1 MQPVI
6 RIIALLCIVTFL
18 TAAALFPSL
27 PKSVLR
33 LADRSMI
40 DFRQMV
46 AEAVGMQLIFIGEI
60 HDDARHHAAQLE
72 LIKQLRKDGR
82 PLAIGLE
89 IFTAG
94 SQDALDRWVAGKL
107 SENSF
112 RKIYLDD
119 WNMPWKYYRDILI
132 YARDKRIPLVGLNLP
147 KEISRKVAR
156 EGFAALS
163 PEERRQLPPE
173 ITCIVTPG
181 YMELLHQA
189 YHDHGMSDK
198 AFAHFCEAQVLW
210 NRHMALKVQ
219 EFRAKRPGYTMLA
232 LVGIGHA
239 LKSGAPGE
247 MTADDGNYR
256 VILPEHGSLN
266 RHNLTVQDAD
276 YLLLFDDQP
285 N

>member
-1 MQPVI
+1 MLPVL
-6 RIIALLCIVTFL
+6 RIIALLGAVTLL
-18 TAAALFPSL
+18 TAATLSPRL
-27 PKSVLR
+27 PKQVLR
-33 LADRSMI
+33 IADRQMI

-46 AEAVGMQLIFIGEI
+46 AEAGLSRLIFIGEN
-60 HDDARHHAAQLE
+60 HDDARHHTAQLE
-72 LIKQLRKDGR
+72 LIKQLHKDGR

-89 IFTAG
+89 MFMAE

-107 SENSF
+107 SVSRF
-112 RKIYLDD
+112 RKIYLDN
-119 WNMPWKYYRDILI
+119 WNMPWKYYRDIFI

-147 KEISRKVAR
+147 KGISRKVAR
-156 EGFAALS
+156 DGFASLS
-163 PEERRQLPPE
+163 PGELRLLPPE
-173 ITCIVTPG
+173 ITCSVTPG
-181 YMELLHQA
+181 YMALLHQA
-189 YHDHGMSDK
+189 YHDHGMNDK

-219 EFRAKRPGYTMLA
+219 EFRTRRPGHTMVA

-247 MTADDGNYR
+247 MTADESNYR
-256 VILPEHGSLN
+256 VILPEHGGLN

-276 YLLLFDDQP
+276 YLLLFDDQS